1 MQNQTEF
8 DLINVGTSEE
18 VSIKELAVLI
28 KNVVGFSGDLIFDKS
43 KPDGMQIK
51 LFDSS

>member
-1 MQNQTEF
+1 MQNQTDL

-18 VSIKELAVLI
+18 VSIQELAVLI
-28 KNVVGFSGDLIFDKS
+28 KNVFGFSGDLIFDKS
-43 KPDGMQIK
+43 KPDRMQIK